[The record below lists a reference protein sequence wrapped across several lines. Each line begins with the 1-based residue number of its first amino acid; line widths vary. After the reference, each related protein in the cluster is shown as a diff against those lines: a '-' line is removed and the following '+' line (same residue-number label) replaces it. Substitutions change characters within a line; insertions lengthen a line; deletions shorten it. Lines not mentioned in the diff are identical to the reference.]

1 MIDTIVLVLNQG
13 MFTILDPDRFEP
25 SARWLKDDSLSLGG
39 RGYFPSKQNPT
50 PSELKNGIYKP
61 RLTLTKRMNGYRN
74 YEVTLKIEFS
84 LPKLIFGNNF
94 DELEDKDFDSI
105 IEKLRLI
112 LKDMGV
118 VIFSV
123 KLEEAMVSAVHY
135 SKNIPLTDGSTP
147 YQYIKKI
154 AEANIKLSLDVNQ
167 TDFRNEGHSIKWHAN
182 SYEVT
187 FYDKLKDLKASK
199 ISEKRAIE
207 KDNVIQLSLF
217 DTLQKQRP
225 FEVLRMEVRLGT
237 RQKIRQILKSI
248 GIDSDPTFKTLFS
261 SRISQTIL
269 TCYLHEMESRRPALL
284 DYQNNKPRELLA
296 DLAINN
302 PSLSPKQIL
311 QVFGLKQ
318 ALEIFGM
325 REVRVIFGKCSDRS
339 WYRLVSDANKVRLPM
354 VKDTF
359 GTIRNHLNEFKPL
372 KLVDFQD
379 EMLNND
385 KNEGRILH
393 Y

>member
-1 MIDTIVLVLNQG
+1 MIDTIVLTLKQG
-13 MFTILDPDRFEP
+13 MFTIIEPDRFEP
-25 SARWLKDDSLSLGG
+25 SARWLKDDSISLGG
-39 RGYFPSKQNPT
+39 RGYTPSKQNPT
-50 PSELKNGIYKP
+50 STELKNGIYKP

-94 DELEDKDFDSI
+94 DELEDSDFESI
-105 IEKLRLI
+105 LNKLRLI

-118 VIFSV
+118 MVFSR
-123 KLEEAMVSAVHY
+123 KLEEALVSAVHY

-167 TDFRNEGHSIKWHAN
+167 TDFRNEGRSIKWHAN

-199 ISEKRAIE
+199 ISDKRAIE
-207 KDNVIQLSLF
+207 QDNIIQLSLF

-248 GIDSDPTFKTLFS
+248 SIDTEPTFKSLFS
-261 SRISQTIL
+261 SKVSQTIL
-269 TCYLHEMESRRPALL
+269 TCYLHELESRRPSLL
-284 DYQNNKPRELLA
+284 DYQNNKPKELLA
-296 DLAINN
+296 DLVVNN
-302 PSLSPKQIL
+302 PILSPKHIL
-311 QVFGLKQ
+311 QIFGLKQ
-318 ALEIFGM
+318 ALELIGM
-325 REVRVIFGKCSDRS
+325 REVRVIFSKCSDRS
-339 WYRLVSDANKVRLPM
+339 WYRLVSDANKIKLPQA
-354 VKDTF
+354 KDTF
-359 GTIRNHLNEFKPL
+359 GIIRTHLSEFKPL
-372 KLVDFQD
+372 KLVDFQE

-385 KNEGRILH
+385 KYN
-393 Y
+393 